1 MDWINF
7 LRNHRLVDTT
17 SYDTVLIFTDRATK
31 MVHLIPTTMH
41 TTADETAQLF
51 IKHVVKYHGIPR
63 SIHSDRD
70 PRLSSALWSELCQ
83 KLDIKHKMTAAYW
96 PQANGQAER
105 TNQTV
110 KQLLRFAHDEGLHW
124 FDALDSVEMTIN
136 NAPIAQ
142 TSYSPYFLNY
152 GFHLT
157 LIPDVYD
164 ETIPIL

>member
-7 LRNHRLVDTT
+7 PRNPRLVDFT

-41 TTADETAQLF
+41 TTADETAKRF
-51 IKHVVKYHGIPR
+51 IKHVIKYHGIPR

-70 PRLSSALWSELCQ
+70 PRLSSALWTELCH

-110 KQLLRFAHDEGLHW
+110 KQ
-124 FDALDSVEMTIN
+124 
-136 NAPIAQ
+136 
-142 TSYSPYFLNY
+142 
-152 GFHLT
+152 
-157 LIPDVYD
+157 
-164 ETIPIL
+164 